1 MTTGAEVE
9 DVEMTTETEE
19 KEKVPEPEKKDP
31 NLLSVEDIREH
42 CKLIKR
48 SVESKEPRFVLRV
61 LRSLPATRKK
71 INPIVLRTLVKGFY
85 TYSEEEKENLFKYVE
100 SAAELEG
107 VPASM
112 RGKNSSTPLIP
123 EVDSYLSLL
132 VLIHLIDK
140 KNVNGDLVVNCAND
154 LMTKLENQN
163 RRTMDMISSKC
174 YFYYMRSY
182 ELVNKLA
189 DTRAVL
195 HNRLR
200 TATLRN
206 DFEGQA
212 VLINCLLRNYLHYN
226 LYTQADK
233 LVLKSTFP
241 EQASNNEWARYYYYL
256 GRIRAMQLDYSEA
269 HKHLLHSNRKAPQN
283 TAAGFKQHVA
293 KLSVT
298 VELLLGNIPERS
310 SFLAPQ
316 LKRALA
322 PYLQL
327 TQAVKSGDL
336 IRFGEVLEMYVD
348 QFDSDHTYT
357 LILRLHHNVVKTA
370 VRTISLAYTKITF
383 ADIAKKLLLDS
394 PEDAEFIVAKA
405 IRDGV
410 IEAVLDHEKGWMQ
423 SKDTSDV
430 YSTKEPQL
438 AFNQRIEFCL
448 DLHNHSVKAMR
459 FPPKSYNKE
468 LESAEDRR
476 EREAQDLELAKE
488 MAEDDD
494 DSY

>member
-1 MTTGAEVE
+1 MTMSEKSDKVE
-9 DVEMTTETEE
+9 DVEMKDETE
-19 KEKVPEPEKKDP
+19 KEKEVEKKDP

-42 CKLIKR
+42 CKLIRR
-48 SVESKEPRFVLRV
+48 SVETKETRFVLRV
-61 LRSLPATRKK
+61 LRALPVTRRKV
-71 INPIVLRTLVKGFY
+71 NPTVLRTVLKTFY
-85 TYSEEEKENLFKYVE
+85 TAEGDKDTKEALLKFVAPAVE
-100 SAAELEG
+100 LDGSLT
-107 VPASM
+107 PS
-112 RGKNSSTPLIP
+112 RGKASATPLYP
-123 EVDSYLSLL
+123 EVDFYMSLL
-132 VLIHLIDK
+132 VLIHLIDIK
-140 KNVNGDLVVNCAND
+140 KGQEAVECAKQI
-154 LMTKLENQN
+154 MTKLESQN
-163 RRTMDMISSKC
+163 RRTLDLISAKC
-174 YFYYMRSY
+174 FFYYMRAH
-182 ELVNKLA
+182 EMVGQLA
-189 DTRAVL
+189 DSRTML
-195 HNRLR
+195 HSRLR

-226 LYTQADK
+226 LYNQADK
-233 LVLKSTFP
+233 LVLKCTFP

-256 GRIRAMQLDYSEA
+256 GRIKAMQLDYSEA
-269 HKHLLHSNRKAPQN
+269 HKHLLQSARKAPQN
-283 TAAGFKQHVA
+283 SAAGFKQHVA

-298 VELLLGNIPERS
+298 VDLLLGNIPERQT
-310 SFLAPQ
+310 FLA
-316 LKRALA
+316 KEVKVALH

-336 IRFGEVLEMYVD
+336 VRFSEVVKRFAD
-348 QFDSDHTYT
+348 QFTSDHTYT
-357 LILRLHHNVVKTA
+357 LIIRLHHNVVKTA
-370 VRTISLAYTKITF
+370 VRTISLAYSKITF
-383 ADIAKKLLLDS
+383 ADIAQKLLLDS

-410 IEAVLDHEKGWMQ
+410 IEAVLDHDSGTMQ

-430 YSTKEPQL
+430 YSTREPQI

-494 DSY
+494 DAY